1 MDAEEMFHVSPDFLG
16 LIPLIR
22 HQFGSKA
29 ATVTPGGVATLFSWL
44 AIVKI

>member
-1 MDAEEMFHVSPDFLG
+1 MLLLKVFMDAKEMFHVSPDFLG

-29 ATVTPGGVATLFSWL
+29 RYQPL
-44 AIVKI
+44 